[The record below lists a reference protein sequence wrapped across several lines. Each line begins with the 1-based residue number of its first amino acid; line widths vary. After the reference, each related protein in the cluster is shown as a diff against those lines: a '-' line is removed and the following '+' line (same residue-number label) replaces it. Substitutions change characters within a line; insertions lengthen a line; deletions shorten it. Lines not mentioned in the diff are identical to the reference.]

1 MTKRTCS
8 KIFLCGIWLL
18 VMVAGVLLLGLGY
31 RLFCLDHII
40 SAVVVAG
47 VGTYFLGSN
56 IETLWDFLSDLN
68 EVLYRLVK
76 RHR

>member
-8 KIFLCGIWLL
+8 KAILCCIWLL
-18 VMVAGVLLLGLGY
+18 VMAAGVMLLGLGY

-40 SAVVVAG
+40 SAFAVAG

-68 EVLYRLVK
+68 EVLYHLVK